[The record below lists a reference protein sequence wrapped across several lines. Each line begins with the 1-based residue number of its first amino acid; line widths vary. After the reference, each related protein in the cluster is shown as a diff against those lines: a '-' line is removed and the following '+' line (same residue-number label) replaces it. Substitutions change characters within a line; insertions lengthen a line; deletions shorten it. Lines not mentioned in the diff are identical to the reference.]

1 MSHDAHLFELVAESR
16 HVQGLPPHVEDPAT
30 LARVAQLLRPHT
42 DTPTSQPDQRDQSAP
57 NPRDR

>member
-16 HVQGLPPHVEDPAT
+16 HAQGLPPHVEDPAT
-30 LARVAQLLRPHT
+30 LVRVAQLLRTHT
-42 DTPTSQPDQRDQSAP
+42 DTPTSQADEPDESAP